1 MGLRFTLVSVAG
13 VVLASASALAQ
24 PGPLPAAD
32 FAKQGIDAYNKGDFA
47 GAVAPLEK
55 AVELE
60 PNNFQYRFMLAQ
72 SYRQSGHCDKALPM
86 YQALVDAAPDAQSRT
101 DVQTGMGQ
109 CPATSVAPPP
119 TAPAPAPDVPAPPP
133 EPVVQSSGG
142 SISSTNM
149 GFLMLGGVGIGAGAI
164 LLLSGYNDSKDADN
178 AAKYSDHQSI
188 DTRAS
193 TAYVIGAVALGAGIV
208 LSTVAVIRIK
218 NAKEHDTTISFK
230 PRSGGGTFVLERTW

>member
-1 MGLRFTLVSVAG
+1 VGLRFTLVSVAG
-13 VVLASASALAQ
+13 VLLASASALAQ

-32 FAKQGIDAYNKGDFA
+32 FAKQGTDAYNRGDFA

-86 YQALVDAAPDAQSRT
+86 YQALVDASPDGQFKT
-101 DVQTGMGQ
+101 DVQTGMAQ
-109 CPATSVAPPP
+109 CPAASVAPPP
-119 TAPAPAPDVPAPPP
+119 TTPEPAPAVPAPAP

-142 SISSTNM
+142 SINSTNM
-149 GFLMLGGVGIGAGAI
+149 GFLMLAGVGIGAGAV

-178 AAKYSDHQSI
+178 AAKYSDHQAI

-193 TAYVIGAVALGAGIV
+193 TEYVIGAVSLGAG
-208 LSTVAVIRIK
+208 VALGVVAMIRIK
-218 NAKEHDTTISFK
+218 NAKNHDSSISFK
-230 PRSGGGTFVLERTW
+230 PRSGGGTFVWERTW